1 MIENKLILVD
11 GSSYLYR
18 AYHAYPNF
26 RNSKDFPTGAI
37 YGVINML
44 KSLIKQYPS
53 YKLVVVFDA
62 KGKTFRDDLY
72 SSYKANRE
80 KMPSDLSVQIPLLF
94 EIIELQNIDLISVS
108 GVEADDV
115 IGTLAVKA
123 EKLGYE
129 VVISTGD
136 KDLAQLVTN
145 KVTLI
150 NTMTN
155 ETLNIEGVK
164 AKYGFGPNLIIDYLA
179 LMGDSSDNIPGV
191 QGVGEKTAKSLLAG
205 IGSLDDIYNNLEKI
219 KELNFRGSKTLAK
232 KLEQERDR
240 ALLSYEL
247 ATIKVDVEFD
257 DSNIFNSKSQKKS
270 NNQKQ
275 LNAIYE
281 ELNFKKWLENEASL
295 NETTIVKKNYK
306 SINDNEAFSKFLIT
320 ISESDFF
327 AFDTETDSLDPFQ
340 ANLVGV
346 SFSLE
351 DNSAYYIPLQH
362 NLIEN
367 IQLDLNYVLAH
378 LKGLLESQD
387 HCIIGQ
393 NIKYDRNVLL
403 KYGISL
409 SSNIKDTMILSH
421 VLDSVSRRHN
431 LDYLAQEYFNYK
443 MTSYEEITGKG
454 KNKIS
459 FDQVDIETATKYASE
474 DADLTYQLY
483 FKMLT
488 ELDKEDSDSFKLYE
502 EIELPL
508 INVLSR
514 MEYAGVLIDSQ
525 LLLEQ
530 SKQIQKELDGITHKI
545 FEISQEKFNIN
556 STKQLQR
563 ILFEKLELPII
574 KKTPT
579 GAAST
584 NEEVLQQLALDFPL
598 PRLIL
603 EYRTLFKLKSTYL
616 DKLPKMVNK
625 KSGRIHTSYNQIG
638 TITGRLS
645 SSDPNLQN
653 IPVKGQRGKD
663 IRTAFIAEK
672 GNKIVSIDYSQIE
685 LRIMAHL
692 SGDEYLMDAFRSGK
706 DIHSA
711 TAAEIF
717 NTSIELVDS
726 DQRRKAKAI
735 NFGLIYGMSAFGL
748 SKQLDITRA
757 EAQKYIDLYFEKY
770 SGVLNYMNKIKE
782 EAKNNLY
789 VKTLMGRKL
798 NIPDIKSKNMMKF
811 KAAERMAINAP
822 MQGTAADIIKLA
834 MLNIEQYIHKNDLSS
849 NVKMIMQVH
858 DELIFEINTDMVN
871 DISYQLKNLMETAV
885 KLDVPLI
892 ADMGIGFNW
901 GEAH

>member
-37 YGVINML
+37 YGVLNML
-44 KSLIKQYPS
+44 KSLIKQFPN

-72 SSYKANRE
+72 PSYKANRE

-219 KELNFRGSKTLAK
+219 KDLNFRGSKTLAT

-257 DSNIFNSKSQKKS
+257 DSNVFNSKSQKKS

-295 NETTIVKKNYK
+295 NETTIAKKNYQ

-340 ANLVGV
+340 ANLVGI
-346 SFSLE
+346 SFSFE
-351 DNSAYYIPLQH
+351 DNTGYYIPLQH

-367 IQLDLNYVLAH
+367 IQLDLNYVLTN
-378 LKGLLESQD
+378 LKGLLESKD

-403 KYGISL
+403 KYGINL

-459 FDQVDIETATKYASE
+459 FDQVGIETATKYASE

-488 ELDKEDSDSFKLYE
+488 ELDKDSDSYKLYD

-514 MEYAGVLIDSQ
+514 MEYTGVLIDSQ

-530 SKQIQKELDGITHKI
+530 SKQIQKELDGITQKI

-653 IPVKGQRGKD
+653 IPVKGQRGKN
-663 IRTAFIAEK
+663 IRKAFIAEK

-798 NIPDIKSKNMMKF
+798 NIPDITSKNMMKF

-834 MLNIEQYIHKNDLSS
+834 MLNIEQYIQKNDLSS

-858 DELIFEINTDMVN
+858 DELIFEINTNMVN
-871 DISYQLKNLMETAV
+871 DISHQLKNLMETAV

-892 ADMGIGFNW
+892 ADMGVGFNW

>member
-37 YGVINML
+37 YGVLNML
-44 KSLIKQYPS
+44 KSLIKQFPS
-53 YKLVVVFDA
+53 YKLIVVFDA

-72 SSYKANRE
+72 PSYKANRE

-205 IGSLDDIYNNLEKI
+205 IGSLEDIYNNLEKI
-219 KELNFRGSKTLAK
+219 KDLNFRGSKTLAK
-232 KLEQERDR
+232 KLEQERDM

-247 ATIKVDVEFD
+247 ATIKIDVEFD
-257 DSNIFNSKSQKKS
+257 DSNVFNAKSQKKS

-281 ELNFKKWLENEASL
+281 ELNFKKWLENEASF

-340 ANLVGV
+340 ANLVGI

-351 DNSAYYIPLQH
+351 DNTGYYIPLQH

-367 IQLDLNYVLAH
+367 IQLDLNYVLTN

-403 KYGISL
+403 KYGINL

-421 VLDSVSRRHN
+421 VLDSVSRRHS
-431 LDYLAQEYFNYK
+431 LDSLAQEYFNYK

-488 ELDKEDSDSFKLYE
+488 ELDKDSDSYKLYE

-514 MEYAGVLIDSQ
+514 MEYTGVLIDSQ

-616 DKLPKMVNK
+616 DKLPKMVNI

-663 IRTAFIAEK
+663 IRKAFIAEK

-782 EAKNNLY
+782 DAKSNLY

-798 NIPDIKSKNMMKF
+798 NIPDITSKNMMKF

-834 MLNIEQYIHKNDLSS
+834 MLNIEQYIQKNDLSS

-871 DISYQLKNLMETAV
+871 EVSYHLKSLMETAV